1 MRNNVIDTINQYQI
15 AQMILS
21 NLSDSLACIK
31 DAIDNLS
38 LRHMHDSEVVKKEA
52 SDFLS
57 GVKKISELPKDESLG
72 FPFQRVMTY
81 KIRKI

>member
-21 NLSDSLACIK
+21 NLSDSLASINE
-31 DAIDNLS
+31 AITNFS
-38 LRHMHDSEVVKKEA
+38 FRYRHDPGKVKKEA

-57 GVKKISELPKDESLG
+57 GVKCINKALELYPERQRKPSPLG
-72 FPFQRVMTY
+72 EG
-81 KIRKI
+81 

>member
-57 GVKKISELPKDESLG
+57 GVKCINKALELYPERQRKPSPLG
-72 FPFQRVMTY
+72 EG
-81 KIRKI
+81 